1 MNKEIISFAIQS
13 LATLVLLSQIFLV
26 ILGAFYL
33 YSRVVKKNKVVKS
46 VVKFFSDNA
55 LSFAFLVALVATAG
69 SLFLSDFAHF
79 TPCKL
84 CWYQRIAMYP
94 QIILLG
100 IAAVKNDIS
109 VKRYVLPIVGVGAI
123 ISFYHYLL
131 QMSPIPL
138 PCTDEV
144 ANCALKQVAPY
155 GYITIPLM
163 ALTGFVLIAVFVLL
177 AARTSRK

>member
-26 ILGAFYL
+26 LIGVTYW
-33 YSRVVKKNKVVKS
+33 YSRINKKNKIVKS
-46 VVKFFSDNA
+46 VVKFFSENA

-84 CWYQRIAMYP
+84 CWFQRIAMYP
-94 QIILLG
+94 QVILLG
-100 IAAVKNDIS
+100 IAAVKNDLS

-123 ISFYHYLL
+123 ISIYHYVL

-163 ALTGFVLIAVFVLL
+163 ALTAFALIAFFMFL
-177 AARTSRK
+177 AGKSTKK